1 MKAGRPRL
9 AARRSAMPWLLM
21 LALAGCD
28 RSEPKEGAVI
38 VPAPSVAATPS
49 PAATPI
55 AGLRT
60 ADHIERLP
68 NAAPNAP
75 AQAPPAKMQVRKDFT
90 DPPLPAELEDDG
102 GLKPLPPPPPR

>member
-28 RSEPKEGAVI
+28 RSEPKGGAVRGAGPGGAAR
-38 VPAPSVAATPS
+38 PA

-55 AGLRT
+55 AGLRP
-60 ADHIERLP
+60 ADHIGRLP
-68 NAAPNAP
+68 NAAPPAP
-75 AQAPPAKMQVRKDFT
+75 AQAPPAKMQVRKDFP